1 MLNIQEKYYLP
12 EQLKYLFLRTSELKN
27 FKYIRMPYY
36 YRLHVNIVYYYQ
48 NNDNECNIYTDTLYL
63 PF

>member
-1 MLNIQEKYYLP
+1 MLNIQEKYYLL

-27 FKYIRMPYY
+27 FKYIRLPYY

-48 NNDNECNIYTDTLYL
+48 NNDN
-63 PF
+63 